1 MFGAGANFPGTGFVN
16 THILLWLPL
25 LSRGLQLCRKC
36 FLRSRWDINSQIR
49 FYIVRKVS
57 WLLLKYYND
66 LYIFPRFALG
76 EQGPPSCRLLAK
88 FLLRSYCPS
97 LGFGWGCPLFGSKG
111 LWRGC
116 PRLCWNK
123 LEYQIS
129 FNLV

>member
-16 THILLWLPL
+16 THILLWFQL

-36 FLRSRWDINSQIR
+36 FLRSRWAINVPYSQIR

-66 LYIFPRFALG
+66 LYIFPRFALA

-88 FLLRSYCPS
+88 FLLRSYCPLPWLRVGLPFIWLERALAGLPS
-97 LGFGWGCPLFGSKG
+97 PL
-111 LWRGC
+111 
-116 PRLCWNK
+116 
-123 LEYQIS
+123 LEI
-129 FNLV
+129 N